1 MEILYE
7 NQDNI
12 DKIISSIQNG
22 QVCIFMTDTIYGL
35 HCDAENNQ
43 AIEKLYEIKRRDKS
57 KSFIL
62 LIPENYNLDKLVNN
76 ISSKAKKIIEK
87 IWPNPVTLIFN
98 LKEDNTLGLALKERN
113 TIAIRMP
120 KDELCQNILQK
131 LNKPIV
137 STSVNLSG
145 EKNLLTANDIENS
158 FNEGIEYLLKSQHED
173 RISKPSTIIDLTKEN
188 ISILREGEISK
199 DDIEHII
206 NEKL

>member
-7 NQDNI
+7 NKDNI
-12 DKIISSIQNG
+12 EKITYAIQNG

-43 AIEKLYEIKRRDKS
+43 AIEMLYKIKKRDKS

-62 LIPENYNLDKLVNN
+62 LIPENYSLDNLVSNLSN
-76 ISSKAKKIIEK
+76 KAKRIIEK
-87 IWPNPVTLIFN
+87 IWPNPITLIFD
-98 LKEDNTLGLALKERN
+98 LKEDNSLGHALKERG

-120 KDELCQNILQK
+120 KDNLCQNILQK

-145 EKNLLTANDIENS
+145 EKNLLTAEEIESS
-158 FNEGIEYLLKSQHED
+158 FNEGISYLLKSQHED

-188 ISILREGEISK
+188 VNILREGEITK
-199 DDIEHII
+199 DEIEKII
-206 NEKL
+206 DEKL